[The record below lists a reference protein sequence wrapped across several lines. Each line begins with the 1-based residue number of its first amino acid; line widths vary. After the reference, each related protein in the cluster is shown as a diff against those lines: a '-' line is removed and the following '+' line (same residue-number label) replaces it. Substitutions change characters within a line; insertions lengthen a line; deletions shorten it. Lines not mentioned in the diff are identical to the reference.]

1 MLFSGG
7 FSFSNFL
14 ADLIAVF
21 VFVMWFW
28 LLIVVLGDLFRRDDM
43 SGWGK
48 AAWVIV
54 LIVAP
59 YLGVF
64 VYLILQG
71 RRMGQRQAD
80 QAQRARDEL
89 RRVVGFS
96 VADELEKLDRLKQT
110 GSITASEFD
119 HLRARLVH

>member
-7 FSFSNFL
+7 FSFANFL

-28 LLIVVLGDLFRRDDM
+28 LLIVVLGDLFRRGDM

-54 LIVAP
+54 LILAP

-71 RRMGQRQAD
+71 RRMGERQAV
-80 QAQRARDEL
+80 QAQHARDEL

-96 VADELEKLDRLKQT
+96 IADEIGR
-110 GSITASEFD
+110 ASCRE
-119 HLRARLVH
+119 